1 MKKQK
6 RHLAGQWQRFTR
18 FIPETAPE
26 GVRKAMRVAFL
37 SGAYAIVEKALDQ
50 GNLEDLRKFM
60 LEIHAEVQRIPTEVR
75 SLMESD

>member
-1 MKKQK
+1 MKRQK
-6 RHLAGQWQRFTR
+6 KHLAGQWKRFTR

-37 SGAYAIVEKALDQ
+37 SYAIVEKALDQ
-50 GNLEDLRKFM
+50 DSPEDLRKFM
-60 LEIHAEVQRIPTEVR
+60 LEIHTEVQRIPSEVR

>member
-50 GNLEDLRKFM
+50 GSLEGAIAPRASRNCL
-60 LEIHAEVQRIPTEVR
+60 QPTFR
-75 SLMESD
+75 R